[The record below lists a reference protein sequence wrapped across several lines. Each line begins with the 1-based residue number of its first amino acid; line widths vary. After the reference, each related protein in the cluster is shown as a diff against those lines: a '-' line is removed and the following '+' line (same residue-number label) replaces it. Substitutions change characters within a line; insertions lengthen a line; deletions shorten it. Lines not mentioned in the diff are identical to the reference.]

1 MKLYIIR
8 HGETDWNKEKKLQ
21 GKADIE
27 LNENGRALA
36 RMTGEKMRSIPIHM
50 AISSPLKRA
59 METARLALGGRDI
72 PVIPDERIGEMSF
85 GDWEGLHYHE
95 GSADIPDDMMHC
107 FFRDTDRYQ
116 VPPNGES
123 FQNVIDRTHDL
134 YEELVNNPENEE
146 KNILISSHGAASR
159 AFLQSVFQDG
169 DIWQG
174 GVPKNC
180 AVTIVEIKNGQ
191 VIHVELDHLFY
202 E

>member
-72 PVIPDERIGEMSF
+72 PVIADERIGEMSF

-95 GSADIPDDMMHC
+95 GSADIPGDMMHC

-134 YEELVNNPENEE
+134 YKELVNNPENEE